1 MTKTMNT
8 TATLLMYIIISALF
22 ANKATSMAAGGTR
35 LSISCIDKL
44 VDKQETASTPLANV
58 PPDPD
63 SDKKIVIGPKEQTP
77 TKPFA
82 LVVPSFAGSDCV
94 TGKTSAPAAFD
105 TDIIARSIS
114 LPFAGSIERNSCS
127 PAIGPAA
134 RQACATKNTDC
145 KMHPDTDSSMS
156 NNAFSACTPKMNNN
170 KIQEKLKIKKYHNN
184 DFTKKYQEKRKLMAE
199 RELNEA
205 VVVAKAKRLVPATK
219 VRETI
224 ETVIIHRATT
234 DQLHD
239 AIHPGICCHCYDE
252 GTYNY
257 FECNLV

>member
-1 MTKTMNT
+1 MLSLMTKTMNNA
-8 TATLLMYIIISALF
+8 ATLLVYIVIISALF
-22 ANKATSMAAGGTR
+22 ASKATSAAGGNTR
-35 LSISCIDKL
+35 LSISC
-44 VDKQETASTPLANV
+44 VDTQESASTASANV
-58 PPDPD
+58 PPG
-63 SDKKIVIGPKEQTP
+63 SDKKFVIEPKKTAP
-77 TKPFA
+77 TEPFA
-82 LVVPSFAGSDCV
+82 LMESSFVGSDCV
-94 TGKTSAPAAFD
+94 TGETSVLKFD

-114 LPFAGSIERNSCS
+114 APIAGPIGRHSCS
-127 PAIGPAA
+127 PPIGPAA
-134 RQACATKNTDC
+134 RRARATKNTDC
-145 KMHPDTDSSMS
+145 ITHPDTNSSMS
-156 NNAFSACTPKMNNN
+156 NNALSVCTPKMNND
-170 KIQEKLKIKKYHNN
+170 KSREKLTIKNNHHNH
-184 DFTKKYQEKRKLMAE
+184 DFTEKYQENTTLMAE